1 MINSPL
7 FNVPS
12 LSLGF
17 IIFRI
22 HFLKYSASWCF
33 LKMLAGSSTPVL
45 LDITL
50 SLWESQNSWGNA
62 MTQPCAYYSVMSNS
76 LKPMD
81 CSTPGFSV
89 HGDSPDRILKWVAM
103 PSSWE
108 SSQPKDQTQVSR
120 IVGGFFTIAKS
131 CPTLVTPWTMPAT
144 LLCPWDSPGKNTG
157 VGCHSFLLV
166 KYN

>member
-50 SLWESQNSWGNA
+50 SLWESQNSWGSA
-62 MTQPCAYYSVMSNS
+62 VTQPCAYYSVMSNS

-108 SSQPKDQTQVSR
+108 SSQPKDQTQVSCHFPALGLGVPHPR
-120 IVGGFFTIAKS
+120 HAGYLDILFLYA
-131 CPTLVTPWTMPAT
+131 TPSA
-144 LLCPWDSPGKNTG
+144 LSLTG
-157 VGCHSFLLV
+157 
-166 KYN
+166 